1 MHYGLMVPG
10 HGRENIR
17 YLFMSIEK
25 IREIVQETIDASG
38 LGIEVAD
45 DMSLVEGGLL
55 DSMSIVRLVQDLQ
68 QEFDIDI
75 DFGDITITNF
85 DSINVLSDYVEA
97 RKSDA

>member
-1 MHYGLMVPG
+1 MTA
-10 HGRENIR
+10 EAI
-17 YLFMSIEK
+17 SEK
-25 IREIVQETIDASG
+25 IRVIVQETIDASG
-38 LGIEVAD
+38 LGIDVED

-85 DSINVLSDYVEA
+85 DSVSVLTEYVA
-97 RKSDA
+97 SRRSDA

>member
-1 MHYGLMVPG
+1 
-10 HGRENIR
+10 
-17 YLFMSIEK
+17 MSVER

-38 LGIEVAD
+38 LGIEVED

-85 DSINVLSDYVEA
+85 DSVSVLSEYVQS
-97 RKSDA
+97 RKS

>member
-1 MHYGLMVPG
+1 
-10 HGRENIR
+10 
-17 YLFMSIEK
+17 MSVER

-38 LGIEVAD
+38 LGIEVED

-85 DSINVLSDYVEA
+85 DSINVLSAYVED
-97 RKSDA
+97 RKAGA

>member
-1 MHYGLMVPG
+1 MTA
-10 HGRENIR
+10 EAIN
-17 YLFMSIEK
+17 EK
-25 IREIVQETIDASG
+25 IRVIVQETIDASG
-38 LGIEVAD
+38 LGIDVED

-85 DSINVLSDYVEA
+85 DSVSVLTEYVA
-97 RKSDA
+97 SRRSDA

>member
-1 MHYGLMVPG
+1 MTA
-10 HGRENIR
+10 EAI
-17 YLFMSIEK
+17 SEK
-25 IREIVQETIDASG
+25 IRVIVQETIDASG
-38 LGIEVAD
+38 LGIDVED

-85 DSINVLSDYVEA
+85 DSVTVLTEYVA
-97 RKSDA
+97 SRRSDA